1 MSENN
6 NCSKYSNFEKKFY
19 KHLAQK
25 NKTAVVPAK
34 NNAPLKNTHPNKVN
48 LALKEKRLQFKELT
62 ETKEK
67 MKNEIASKSIAVP
80 STISDE
86 VLDFMR
92 LDDNE
97 VSPLVKMLW
106 EQQQFFFSNPTSKMR
121 YHPMVIRFCL
131 SLAMKSASAKILKFP
146 SLRTLRNYKNAI
158 KPCVGFN
165 STVIDELLHET
176 SNLIGY

>member
-1 MSENN
+1 
-6 NCSKYSNFEKKFY
+6 
-19 KHLAQK
+19 
-25 NKTAVVPAK
+25 
-34 NNAPLKNTHPNKVN
+34 
-48 LALKEKRLQFKELT
+48 
-62 ETKEK
+62 

-86 VLDFMR
+86 VLEIMR

-131 SLAMKSASAKILKFP
+131 LLAMKSASA
-146 SLRTLRNYKNAI
+146 Y
-158 KPCVGFN
+158 
-165 STVIDELLHET
+165 DEL
-176 SNLIGY
+176 

>member
-1 MSENN
+1 MQGIDRNN
-6 NCSKYSNFEKKFY
+6 
-19 KHLAQK
+19 
-25 NKTAVVPAK
+25 
-34 NNAPLKNTHPNKVN
+34 
-48 LALKEKRLQFKELT
+48 R
-62 ETKEK
+62 
-67 MKNEIASKSIAVP
+67 KNEIASKSIAVP

-86 VLDFMR
+86 VLEIMR

-106 EQQQFFFSNPTSKMR
+106 EQQQFFFSNPTSKMI

-131 SLAMKSASAKILKFP
+131 SLAMKSASSYDEFQSAKILKFP
-146 SLRTLRNYKNAI
+146 SLRTLRDYKNAI